1 MKKKVFIKKKFL
13 FYCILIIS
21 LFLIIFI
28 LAEVSLRILG
38 HKPASPKYRL
48 NIKVEPSGKYFKKD
62 SLLGYTHLPGKFYVT
77 LNNNYTFVTT
87 HKNNTLRITHPIAD
101 DSYYIDKA
109 KIWIMG
115 CSFTHGWSINDDE
128 TYPWLIQEMYKD
140 NYEIINFGCS
150 GYGTIHSLI
159 QIEEA
164 LKIIEK
170 PKIIIYTYSSIHD
183 HRNTFL
189 LKRRKSVTRW
199 NFLGPLSQPYA
210 TYNKKEGLQIY
221 KADTIEYKG
230 LPFNNY
236 FALINFIEK
245 VYLYFEDKFANDHDV
260 SKALILKINE
270 ICKKNEIMFI
280 LAGIDS
286 YNLSETQEM
295 IDFCKSLDIY
305 AVDISVDHNIPGTMN
320 LPHDGHPSPTANK
333 KYAKKLSDYL
343 NSLK

>member
-1 MKKKVFIKKKFL
+1 MKKKLPLKKKFL
-13 FYCILIIS
+13 FYSIVTIF

-28 LAEVSLRILG
+28 LAEVGLRIVG
-38 HKPASPKYRL
+38 HKPASSKYRL

-62 SLLGYTHLPGKFYVT
+62 SILGYTHLPGKYYVT
-77 LNNNYTFVTT
+77 LDDNYTFITT
-87 HKNNTLRITHPIAD
+87 HNKNTLRITHPIAD
-101 DSYYIDKA
+101 DSNYVDKP

-115 CSFTHGWSINDDE
+115 GSDTHGWSINDEE
-128 TYPWLIQEMYKD
+128 TYAWFFQEIYKD

-164 LKIIEK
+164 LKTIKKPEIIV
-170 PKIIIYTYSSIHD
+170 IAYHSSHD

-210 TYNKKEGLQIY
+210 TYNEKEGLQIY

-245 VYLYFEDKFANDHDV
+245 VYLYFEDIFSNSNDV
-260 SKALILKINE
+260 SKAIIERIND
-270 ICKKNEIMFI
+270 ICHKNEIKLI
-280 LAGIDS
+280 IAGM
-286 YNLSETQEM
+286 NNTVKTQEILKYCNSKNINT
-295 IDFCKSLDIY
+295 IDL
-305 AVDISVDHNIPGTMN
+305 SVDFNIPGNMN
-320 LPHDGHPSPTANK
+320 IPYDFHPSPAANK
-333 KYAKKLSDYL
+333 QYAKKLSDYL
-343 NSLK
+343 NRINNP